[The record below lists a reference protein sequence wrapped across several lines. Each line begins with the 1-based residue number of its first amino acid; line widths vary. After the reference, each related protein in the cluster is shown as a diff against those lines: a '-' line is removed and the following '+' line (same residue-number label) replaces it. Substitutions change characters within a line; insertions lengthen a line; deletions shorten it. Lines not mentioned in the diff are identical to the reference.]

1 MTYKAKYGKFYENVI
16 VSNTTN
22 VCVGDIVKI
31 TDIGKVFPNYE
42 KAYNAVWNDKHKITR
57 NWDES
62 ERTWKVIGFVA
73 HEHPSYGILVGL
85 QARNFERTIVSVKC
99 IKIVRKK
106 IKDTCVEVDVKTIQS
121 SFTNCNSPSFTRS
134 YQ

>member
-1 MTYKAKYGKFYENVI
+1 MTYKAKYKDSKVI
-16 VSNTTN
+16 TYTTN
-22 VCVGDIVKI
+22 ICVGDIVGI

-42 KAYNAVWNDKHKITR
+42 KAYNAVWNDKHKIART
-57 NWDES
+57 WDES

-106 IKDTCVEVDVKTIQS
+106 IKDTHEEVNVKTLNS
-121 SFTNCNSPSFTRS
+121 SFSLENI
-134 YQ
+134 